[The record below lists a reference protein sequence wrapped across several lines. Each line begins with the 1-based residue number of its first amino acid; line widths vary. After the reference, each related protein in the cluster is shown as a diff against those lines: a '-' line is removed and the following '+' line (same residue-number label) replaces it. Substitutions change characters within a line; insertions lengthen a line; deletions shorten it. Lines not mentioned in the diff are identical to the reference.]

1 MHLTPNR
8 LIEDDAA
15 RKVLLMGDYGVGKTA
30 FGQRVCDAFTHGNL
44 YAKSCVQK
52 LVHGTF
58 DGMSMSV
65 RV

>member
-44 YAKSCVQK
+44 YAESSKAGSRDLRRYVNAYM
-52 LVHGTF
+52 
-58 DGMSMSV
+58 GM
-65 RV
+65 R